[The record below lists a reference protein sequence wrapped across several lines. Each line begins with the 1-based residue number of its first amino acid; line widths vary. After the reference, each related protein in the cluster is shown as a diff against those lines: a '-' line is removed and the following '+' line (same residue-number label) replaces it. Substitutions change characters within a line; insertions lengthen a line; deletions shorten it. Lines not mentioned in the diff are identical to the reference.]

1 MENQH
6 RKITGY
12 RELTQEDIDLI
23 NEIKAQGESLD
34 KLVARIT
41 SMLNVQVPD
50 LFDESSDTSDYD
62 TWHESKQWLYEGKLS
77 LKKGLMF
84 LTCAVA
90 RPTSF

>member
-12 RELTQEDIDLI
+12 RELTQEEIDLV
-23 NEIKAQGESLD
+23 NEIKAQGESLN
-34 KLVARIT
+34 KLVEHIA
-41 SMLNVQVPD
+41 SMQSRYSSD
-50 LFDESSDTSDYD
+50 CFDE
-62 TWHESKQWLYEGKLS
+62 WHEANQWLYEGKLS

-84 LTCAVA
+84 LTRAVA

>member
-12 RELTQEDIDLI
+12 RELTQEEIDLM

-34 KLVARIT
+34 KLVERLE
-41 SMLNVQVPD
+41 SLPFSD
-50 LFDESSDTSDYD
+50 PSDESALLEVFDAAL
-62 TWHESKQWLYEGKLS
+62 EANQWLCEGKMA

-84 LTCAVA
+84 LTRAVA

>member
-12 RELTQEDIDLI
+12 RELTQEEIDLV
-23 NEIKAQGESLD
+23 NEIKAQGESLN
-34 KLVARIT
+34 KLVEHIA
-41 SMLNVQVPD
+41 SMQSRYSSD
-50 LFDESSDTSDYD
+50 CFDESALPDDYD
-62 TWHESKQWLYEGKLS
+62 EWHEANQWLYEGKLS

-84 LTCAVA
+84 LTRAVA